1 VFCPDREVEATLDDR
16 SAVPCRSALSVE
28 GDIFAPGHLGELTQV
43 VPFELVDAV
52 LEEAGRTE
60 CRLRILPS
68 RVGVYFV
75 LALSLFEHV
84 GAGLV
89 WQKLT
94 HGLSDLVIPVPSEK
108 ALRDLRRRIGVAPL
122 KALFETLAVPLAQ
135 PSTPGARYRRWRTV
149 AFDGCGS
156 LKVPDHE
163 RNRNWLGKLKSRL
176 GPAGY
181 PTMMLMAL
189 VETGTRGVLG
199 AAFGPTQ
206 TSETAYAARLLHLL
220 DRDMLLLADRGFDS
234 NYFLEAVAAT
244 GSQFLTRCRSYR
256 RPPVLAV
263 LGDGSYLT
271 QIGGLRLRVIE
282 AEVKANGAD
291 GSTTADRYRLVTTLT
306 DHRTDPALA
315 LVRLYHER
323 WEIESAF
330 LALRHTLL
338 RGRVLRSKDPL
349 GIKQEVWAL
358 LALYQAI
365 RHSMVT
371 AVETRPGVDPDRAS
385 FTIALEAARNTVT
398 AATGVLAPAA
408 KDQVDLAGRIGRAV
422 LAGLLPA
429 RRPRFSARVVKAGT
443 SRYHA
448 WNRRPDDNRPL
459 TSTNVTNV
467 EVTVHE
473 LPPGTDR
480 KPQALTPD
488 RRTARPK
495 SPDQAGH
502 KAPTGTRW
510 QTVQAILQQTP
521 EHARRAEDLAAA
533 LGITGKKKLHSFY
546 VQMSAWASR
555 GRLIK
560 VVPGTYRI
568 TPQPAIDMAP

>member
-1 VFCPDREVEATLDDR
+1 MNDR
-16 SAVPCRSALSVE
+16 SAIPYRPALSVE
-28 GDIFAPGHLGELTQV
+28 GDVFAPGHLGELTQM

-52 LEEAGRTE
+52 LEETGRTE

-75 LALSLFEHV
+75 LALGLFGHV

-94 HGLSDLVIPVPSEK
+94 HGLSGLVVPAPSEK

-122 KALFETLAVPLAQ
+122 KTLFETLAVPLAQ

-163 RNRNWLGKLKSRL
+163 RNRNWLGKLRSRL

-206 TSETAYAARLLHLL
+206 TSETAYAARLLHLI

-263 LGDGSYLT
+263 LSDGSYLT
-271 QIGGLRLRVIE
+271 QISGLRLRVIE

-291 GSTTADRYRLVTTLT
+291 GSTTADRNRLITTLT
-306 DHRTDPALA
+306 DHRTDPAPV

-349 GIKQEVWAL
+349 GIEQEVWAL
-358 LALYQAI
+358 LTLYQAI
-365 RHSMVT
+365 RHTMVT
-371 AVETRPGVDPDRAS
+371 AVETCPGIDPDRAS
-385 FTIALEAARNTVT
+385 FTIALEAARDTVVT
-398 AATGVLAPAA
+398 AAGVLVPAA
-408 KDQVDLAGRIGRAV
+408 KDQVDLVGRIGRAV

-429 RRPRFSARVVKAGT
+429 RRARFSARIVKAGT
-443 SRYHA
+443 SRYHS
-448 WNRRPDDNRPL
+448 WNRRPDDYRPL
-459 TSTNVTNV
+459 TSTNITTV

-473 LPPGTDR
+473 PPPKPVR
-480 KPQALTPD
+480 KPQALTPG
-488 RRTARPK
+488 RRPAVPR
-495 SPDQAGH
+495 SSDQAGH
-502 KAPTGTRW
+502 PAPTGTRW
-510 QTVQAILQQTP
+510 QVVQAILQQAP

-555 GRLIK
+555 GRLVK
-560 VVPGTYRI
+560 VVPGTYQI
-568 TPQPAIDMAP
+568 APQPAMDTAP